1 MDSGQ
6 IEDDEDGLSGIS
18 VDPTPVTLTKH
29 NSQIAAVALFE
40 NGSKVAAFG
49 RDQLISLWDVSRYEL
64 FCLKG
69 IAFLL
74 KDTYTLQEDRYRSMP
89 DIF

>member
-1 MDSGQ
+1 MVTIVTTPKSLMDSGQ

-49 RDQLISLWDVSRYEL
+49 RDQLISLWDVSRYEH
-64 FCLKG
+64 FCL
-69 IAFLL
+69 
-74 KDTYTLQEDRYRSMP
+74 
-89 DIF
+89 